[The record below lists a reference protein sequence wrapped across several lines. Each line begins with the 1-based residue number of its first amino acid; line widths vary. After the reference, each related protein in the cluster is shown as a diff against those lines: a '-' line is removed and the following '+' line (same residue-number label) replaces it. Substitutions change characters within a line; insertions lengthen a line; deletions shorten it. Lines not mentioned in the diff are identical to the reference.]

1 MIFEQDNA
9 FVSFKNSSLHVCLFD
24 NLKCFQEA
32 IRAFQIDNAQN
43 EICSF
48 AQTPLEDTTFSNV
61 STIIV

>member
-1 MIFEQDNA
+1 M
-9 FVSFKNSSLHVCLFD
+9 SFKNGSLHVCLFD
-24 NLKCFQEA
+24 NLKRFQEA